1 MKNIHELEDDLRE
14 RWLKSYPDDERKAFC
29 FDGLCYNGEIY
40 NDGKN
45 AHQGNE
51 EKLWNNTDRRI
62 LFLMKD
68 TNNNP
73 RCDYRE
79 WHWREIYHPFFNC
92 IFKWLK
98 GLSRIS
104 KDFIPTMEN
113 GDYATVPNAV
123 VTKYP
128 LAIVNIKKISGTSSI
143 SNKTLYE
150 YANRDKAFLQ
160 EQIRDILHPNI
171 IVCGGGKG
179 TVLNIAKNI
188 IYEDESFREI
198 NYFCHYS
205 RKLNI
210 LLIDSFHPSAR
221 INSYWKIEDMMLK
234 VHEFI
239 LETDPPFMK

>member
-1 MKNIHELEDDLRE
+1 MAGRIVENKQRFYSHNGKWR
-14 RWLKSYPDDERKAFC
+14 
-29 FDGLCYNGEIY
+29 LCNRTQCCCYEISTCHSQY
-40 NDGKN
+40 
-45 AHQGNE
+45 Q
-51 EKLWNNTDRRI
+51 
-62 LFLMKD
+62 
-68 TNNNP
+68 
-73 RCDYRE
+73 
-79 WHWREIYHPFFNC
+79 
-92 IFKWLK
+92 
-98 GLSRIS
+98 
-104 KDFIPTMEN
+104 
-113 GDYATVPNAV
+113 
-123 VTKYP
+123 
-128 LAIVNIKKISGTSSI
+128 KISGTSFV

-160 EQIRDILHPNI
+160 EQIRGILHPNI